1 MDRISKSYDVIT
13 MGRSSIDLY
22 SNDIGAPFVDITSFA
37 AYVGGCPTNISVG
50 TRRLGLRSAVLTAVG
65 EDQVGDFIL
74 HFLQQ
79 EGVDTRFIPR
89 KPGHR
94 SSAVVLGIEPPDR
107 FPLTYYRD
115 NCADIELN
123 VDDVLATPIADSR
136 ALLITGTGLSKEPS
150 RSATL
155 FAAEMAHQAG
165 TAVMLDIDFRPDQW
179 HDPRAFGIT
188 LRSALRLVDIVVGTE
203 DEINALMLTDPSQVS
218 LTHSQV
224 SDARVS
230 GDINVAIQA
239 LLGLGPQVL
248 AQKRGA
254 EGTMVHLVSDDVG
267 GQFPGADK
275 SAVGTINRPL
285 QTTQTIQTAQITQI
299 EVPGFPVK
307 VENILGAGD
316 AFASGFLYGF
326 VNGWDWYKAARLG
339 NACGAILV
347 TKHGCANF
355 MPIYDEVMMFIQNH
369 GGL

>member
-1 MDRISKSYDVIT
+1 MDTASRLDDVIA

-22 SNDIGAPFVDITSFA
+22 SNDIGAPFVEITSFA

-50 TRRLGLRSAVLTAVG
+50 TQRLGLRPALLTAVG
-65 EDQVGDFIL
+65 DDQVGDFIL
-74 HFLQQ
+74 HFLQN
-79 EGVDTRFIPR
+79 EGVETRFIPR

-123 VDDVLATPIADSR
+123 IDDVLATPIAGSQ

-155 FAAEMAHQAG
+155 FAAETAQQAG
-165 TAVMLDIDFRPDQW
+165 VPVMLDIDFRPDQW
-179 HDPRAFGIT
+179 HDPRAFGVT

-203 DEINALMLTDPSQVS
+203 DEINAAMLTDPSQVS
-218 LTHSQV
+218 LSHSQV

-230 GDINVAIQA
+230 GDINAAIQA
-239 LLGLGPQVL
+239 LLSLGPRVL

-254 EGTMVHLVSDDVG
+254 AGAMVHLVSNG
-267 GQFPGADK
+267 SPA
-275 SAVGTINRPL
+275 
-285 QTTQTIQTAQITQI
+285 TQI
-299 EVPGFPVK
+299 EVPGFPVE

-326 VNGWDWYKAARLG
+326 VSGWDWYKATRLG

-355 MPIYDEVMMFIQNH
+355 MPTYDEVMTFIQNH
-369 GGL
+369 GGF